1 MLRKASKRCQLLGV
15 GSTWLLQQ
23 TNSFHSSD
31 AKVGGKRRRT
41 IFGGQQKRAWKLIKL
56 LHTHYHNLHVLE
68 LLRAPCCTN
77 SAPFFNISQKEG
89 SLDKPMLE
97 IRKGVQAKKRLRLAY
112 KDSFGV
118 HLSDIRV
125 YFTKFPQIYVFFVV
139 Y

>member
-1 MLRKASKRCQLLGV
+1 MLGKASKRCQLLGV

-77 SAPFFNISQKEG
+77 SAIFFNISEKEG
-89 SLDKPMLE
+89 RLDKPMLE
-97 IRKGVQAKKRLRLAY
+97 FRKGVQVKKCF
-112 KDSFGV
+112 KIG
-118 HLSDIRV
+118 I
-125 YFTKFPQIYVFFVV
+125 
-139 Y
+139 

>member
-68 LLRAPCCTN
+68 LLRAPCCTD
-77 SAPFFNISQKEG
+77 SAFLAVQDSSIGDLVTHSVSESVSQVTFYFCDN
-89 SLDKPMLE
+89 DKTFE
-97 IRKGVQAKKRLRLAY
+97 RLLR
-112 KDSFGV
+112 DF
-118 HLSDIRV
+118 
-125 YFTKFPQIYVFFVV
+125 
-139 Y
+139 